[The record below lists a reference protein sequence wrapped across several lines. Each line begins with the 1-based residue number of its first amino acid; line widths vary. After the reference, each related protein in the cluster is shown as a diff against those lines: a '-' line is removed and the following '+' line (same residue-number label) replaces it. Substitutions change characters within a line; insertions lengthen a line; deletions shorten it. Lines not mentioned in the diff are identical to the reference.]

1 MKVAL
6 IGYGKMGRSVESV
19 IEEYNSKGPEIP
31 VEVALKIDLE
41 NMDTFTPDSLQGID
55 VAIEF
60 TNPESA
66 VGNIKKCLDSGVAV
80 VCGTTGWY
88 QHVEEVKAYCQE
100 RNGTLLYTPNFSVGV
115 NILFE
120 LNEKLAAIMSSR
132 TGYTVTI
139 TELHHKEKLDA
150 PSGTAINLA
159 EQIIQANPGISKWTL
174 GKSDDETTISIMSV
188 RETGVPGTHVIHYE
202 ADEDEI
208 TVIHKAHNRK
218 GVATGAFNAALWV
231 KGRTGIFTMK
241 DVLDLNAGSR
251 F

>member
-1 MKVAL
+1 MP
-6 IGYGKMGRSVESV
+6 GKKRNLAIHTE
-19 IEEYNSKGPEIP
+19 
-31 VEVALKIDLE
+31 
-41 NMDTFTPDSLQGID
+41 LQRRG
-55 VAIEF
+55 
-60 TNPESA
+60 
-66 VGNIKKCLDSGVAV
+66 
-80 VCGTTGWY
+80 
-88 QHVEEVKAYCQE
+88 QH
-100 RNGTLLYTPNFSVGV
+100 S
-115 NILFE
+115 FE

-218 GVATGAFNAALWV
+218 ALLPGHSMQPSGSKGAQASL
-231 KGRTGIFTMK
+231 
-241 DVLDLNAGSR
+241 L
-251 F
+251 